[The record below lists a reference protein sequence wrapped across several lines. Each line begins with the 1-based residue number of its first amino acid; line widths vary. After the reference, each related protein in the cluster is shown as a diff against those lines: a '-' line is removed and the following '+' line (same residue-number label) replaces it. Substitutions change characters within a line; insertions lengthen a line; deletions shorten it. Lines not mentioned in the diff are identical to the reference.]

1 MKRYIKASVT
11 ESRYKDYLFYIDMKD
26 PDSNLTII
34 DTRTGQTYVTRE
46 IQPDDIM
53 CVIKA
58 YPDGAVVTPIEENM
72 ITLKNAS
79 RLGAT
84 DILDYLDGR
93 LV

>member
-53 CVIKA
+53 CIIKA
-58 YPDGAVVTPIEENM
+58 YPDGAVVTPIEDNM